1 MNNTID
7 IKRLGLLMRWDLLTF
22 RKGYTFSTLA
32 CIIAYSLYSLVGINN
47 LKGVVMHDFDS
58 SLVGTQKHYLSE
70 ESVFFGLLCFIVFY
84 VMASCIFNNLRTKT
98 YRENFLMLPA
108 SNKEKYMAR
117 LLLMVF
123 LSLIELCIILFA
135 TDAIQLAFSYI
146 INPGFHVSISWP
158 VLKSIFGSTLFT
170 RWEEQDAIFYSF
182 FIFAHSFCTLGGT
195 FYRKM
200 APLFTFLTGLVLF
213 MVFGYAIQWMAHAGL
228 LDFLKPY
235 NDGHNYIFT
244 TMLCILFLALS
255 AFNYWASYKLFTRM
269 QVISNKWI
277 NI

>member
-1 MNNTID
+1 MNNIFD

-22 RKGYTFSTLA
+22 WKGYTFSTLA
-32 CIIAYSLYSLVGINN
+32 CIIAYSLYSLICLNN
-47 LKGVVMHDFDS
+47 LKGVVMLDGTP
-58 SLVGTQKHYLSE
+58 VGTQNQYLSK

-84 VMASCIFNNLRTKT
+84 VMASCIFSNLRTKT

-146 INPGFHVSISWP
+146 INPEFHVSISWP

-200 APLFTFLTGLVLF
+200 APLFTFATGLVLF
-213 MVFGYAIQWMAHAGL
+213 LALGYLENWMAHTG
-228 LDFLKPY
+228 FLNFLTPY
-235 NDGHNYIFT
+235 TEGHNYIFT
-244 TMLCILFLALS
+244 TVLCIFFLAIS
-255 AFNYWASYKLFTRM
+255 AFNYWASYKIFSRI
-269 QVISNKWI
+269 QIISNKWI

>member
-47 LKGVVMHDFDS
+47 LKGVVMYDFDG

-108 SNKEKYMAR
+108 SNIHGSPSADGIPQPHRTMHH
-117 LLLMVF
+117 
-123 LSLIELCIILFA
+123 SLCYRCHPA
-135 TDAIQLAFSYI
+135 GIQLHHQSR
-146 INPGFHVSISWP
+146 ISCKHLMASAQVHIRQHP
-158 VLKSIFGSTLFT
+158 IH
-170 RWEEQDAIFYSF
+170 A
-182 FIFAHSFCTLGGT
+182 LG
-195 FYRKM
+195 R
-200 APLFTFLTGLVLF
+200 ARC
-213 MVFGYAIQWMAHAGL
+213 
-228 LDFLKPY
+228 
-235 NDGHNYIFT
+235 N
-244 TMLCILFLALS
+244 IL
-255 AFNYWASYKLFTRM
+255 
-269 QVISNKWI
+269 
-277 NI
+277 

>member
-1 MNNTID
+1 MLKSKNN
-7 IKRLGLLMRWDLLTF
+7 G
-22 RKGYTFSTLA
+22 RKT
-32 CIIAYSLYSLVGINN
+32 C
-47 LKGVVMHDFDS
+47 
-58 SLVGTQKHYLSE
+58 
-70 ESVFFGLLCFIVFY
+70 IVFY
-84 VMASCIFNNLRTKT
+84 VMASCIFSNLRTKT

-146 INPGFHVSISWP
+146 INPEFHVSISWP

-200 APLFTFLTGLVLF
+200 APLFTFATGLVLF
-213 MVFGYAIQWMAHAGL
+213 LALGYLENWMAHTG
-228 LDFLKPY
+228 FLNFLTPY
-235 NDGHNYIFT
+235 TEGHNYIFT
-244 TMLCILFLALS
+244 TVLCIFFLAIS
-255 AFNYWASYKLFTRM
+255 AFNYWASYKIFSRM

>member
-1 MNNTID
+1 MNNIFD

-22 RKGYTFSTLA
+22 WKGYTFSTLA
-32 CIIAYSLYSLVGINN
+32 CIIAYSLYSLICLNN
-47 LKGVVMHDFDS
+47 LKGVVMLDGTP
-58 SLVGTQKHYLSE
+58 VGTQNQYLSK

-84 VMASCIFNNLRTKT
+84 VMASCIFSNLRTKT

-108 SNKEKYMAR
+108 CNKEKYMAR

-146 INPGFHVSISWP
+146 INPEFHVSISWP

-200 APLFTFLTGLVLF
+200 APLFTFATGLVLF
-213 MVFGYAIQWMAHAGL
+213 LALGYLENWMAHTG
-228 LDFLKPY
+228 FLNFLTPY
-235 NDGHNYIFT
+235 TEGHNYIFT
-244 TMLCILFLALS
+244 TVLCIFFLAIS
-255 AFNYWASYKLFTRM
+255 AFNYWASYKIFSRM

>member
-1 MNNTID
+1 MNNIFD

-22 RKGYTFSTLA
+22 WKGYTFSTLA
-32 CIIAYSLYSLVGINN
+32 CIIAYSLYSLICLNN
-47 LKGVVMHDFDS
+47 LKGVVMLDGTP
-58 SLVGTQKHYLSE
+58 VGTQNQYLSK

-84 VMASCIFNNLRTKT
+84 VMASCIFSNLRTKT

-146 INPGFHVSISWP
+146 LNPEYHVSISWP

-200 APLFTFLTGLVLF
+200 APLFTFATGLVLF
-213 MVFGYAIQWMAHAGL
+213 LALGYLENWMGHTG
-228 LDFLKPY
+228 FLNFLTPY
-235 NDGHNYIFT
+235 TEGHNYIFT
-244 TMLCILFLALS
+244 TVLCIFFLAIS
-255 AFNYWASYKLFTRM
+255 AFNYWASYKIFSRM
-269 QVISNKWI
+269 QIISNKWI

>member
-1 MNNTID
+1 MNNIFD

-22 RKGYTFSTLA
+22 WKGYTFSTLA
-32 CIIAYSLYSLVGINN
+32 CIIAYSLYSLICLNN
-47 LKGVVMHDFDS
+47 LKGVVMLDGTP
-58 SLVGTQKHYLSE
+58 VGTQNQYLSR

-84 VMASCIFNNLRTKT
+84 VMASCIFSNLRTKT

-146 INPGFHVSISWP
+146 INPEFHVSISWP

-200 APLFTFLTGLVLF
+200 APLFTFATGLVLF
-213 MVFGYAIQWMAHAGL
+213 LALGYLENWMAHTG
-228 LDFLKPY
+228 FLNFLTPY
-235 NDGHNYIFT
+235 TEGHNYIFT
-244 TMLCILFLALS
+244 TVLCIFFLAIS
-255 AFNYWASYKLFTRM
+255 AFNYWHLTRYSA
-269 QVISNKWI
+269 VCR
-277 NI
+277 

>member
-1 MNNTID
+1 MNNIFD

-22 RKGYTFSTLA
+22 WKGYTFSTLA
-32 CIIAYSLYSLVGINN
+32 CIIAYSLYSLICLNN
-47 LKGVVMHDFDS
+47 LKGVVMLDGTP
-58 SLVGTQKHYLSE
+58 VGTQNQYLSK

-84 VMASCIFNNLRTKT
+84 VMASCIFSNLRTKT

-123 LSLIELCIILFA
+123 LSHIELCIILFA

-146 INPGFHVSISWP
+146 INPEFHVSISWP

-200 APLFTFLTGLVLF
+200 APLFTFATGLVLF
-213 MVFGYAIQWMAHAGL
+213 LALGYLENWMAHTG
-228 LDFLKPY
+228 FLNFLTPY
-235 NDGHNYIFT
+235 TEGHNYIFT
-244 TMLCILFLALS
+244 TVLCIFFLAIS
-255 AFNYWASYKLFTRM
+255 AFNYWASYKIFSRM

>member
-47 LKGVVMHDFDS
+47 LKGVVMYDFDG

-170 RWEEQDAIFYSF
+170 R
-182 FIFAHSFCTLGGT
+182 
-195 FYRKM
+195 
-200 APLFTFLTGLVLF
+200 
-213 MVFGYAIQWMAHAGL
+213 
-228 LDFLKPY
+228 
-235 NDGHNYIFT
+235 
-244 TMLCILFLALS
+244 
-255 AFNYWASYKLFTRM
+255 
-269 QVISNKWI
+269 
-277 NI
+277 

>member
-1 MNNTID
+1 MNNIFD

-22 RKGYTFSTLA
+22 WKGYTFSTLA
-32 CIIAYSLYSLVGINN
+32 CIIAYSLYSLICLNN
-47 LKGVVMHDFDS
+47 LKGVVMLDGTP
-58 SLVGTQKHYLSE
+58 VGTQNQYLSK

-84 VMASCIFNNLRTKT
+84 VMASCIFSNLRTKT

-146 INPGFHVSISWP
+146 INPEFHVSISWP

-200 APLFTFLTGLVLF
+200 APLFTFATGLVLF
-213 MVFGYAIQWMAHAGL
+213 LALGYLENWMAHTG
-228 LDFLKPY
+228 FLNFLTPY
-235 NDGHNYIFT
+235 TEGHNYIFT
-244 TMLCILFLALS
+244 TVLCIFFLAIT
-255 AFNYWASYKLFTRM
+255 AFNYWASYKIFSRM
-269 QVISNKWI
+269 QIISNKWI

>member
-1 MNNTID
+1 MNNIFD

-22 RKGYTFSTLA
+22 WKGYTFSTLA
-32 CIIAYSLYSLVGINN
+32 CIIAYSLYSLICLNN
-47 LKGVVMHDFDS
+47 LKGVVMLDGTP
-58 SLVGTQKHYLSE
+58 VGTQNQYLSK
-70 ESVFFGLLCFIVFY
+70 ESIFFGLLCFIVFY
-84 VMASCIFNNLRTKT
+84 VMASCIFSNLRTKT

-146 INPGFHVSISWP
+146 INPEFHVSISWP

-200 APLFTFLTGLVLF
+200 APLFTFATGLVLF
-213 MVFGYAIQWMAHAGL
+213 LALGYLENWMAHTG
-228 LDFLKPY
+228 FLNFLTPY
-235 NDGHNYIFT
+235 TEGHNYIFT
-244 TMLCILFLALS
+244 TVLCIFFLAIS
-255 AFNYWASYKLFTRM
+255 AFNYWASYKIFSRM
-269 QVISNKWI
+269 QVICNKWI

>member
-1 MNNTID
+1 MNNIFD

-22 RKGYTFSTLA
+22 WKGYTFSTLA
-32 CIIAYSLYSLVGINN
+32 CIIAYSLYSLICLNN
-47 LKGVVMHDFDS
+47 LKGVVMLDGTP
-58 SLVGTQKHYLSE
+58 VGTQNQYLSR

-84 VMASCIFNNLRTKT
+84 VMASCIFSNLRTKT

-146 INPGFHVSISWP
+146 INPEFHVSISWP

-200 APLFTFLTGLVLF
+200 APLFTFATGLVLF
-213 MVFGYAIQWMAHAGL
+213 LALGYLENWMAHTG
-228 LDFLKPY
+228 FLNFLTPY
-235 NDGHNYIFT
+235 TEGHNYIFT
-244 TMLCILFLALS
+244 TVLCIFFLAIS
-255 AFNYWASYKLFTRM
+255 AFNYWASYKIFSRM

>member
-1 MNNTID
+1 MNNIFD

-22 RKGYTFSTLA
+22 WKGYTFSTLA
-32 CIIAYSLYSLVGINN
+32 CIIAYSLYSLICLNN
-47 LKGVVMHDFDS
+47 LKGVVMLDGTP
-58 SLVGTQKHYLSE
+58 VGTQNQYLSK

-84 VMASCIFNNLRTKT
+84 VMASCIFSNLRTKT

-146 INPGFHVSISWP
+146 INPEFHVSISWP

-200 APLFTFLTGLVLF
+200 APLFTFATGLVLF
-213 MVFGYAIQWMAHAGL
+213 LALGYLENWMAHTG
-228 LDFLKPY
+228 FLNFLTPY
-235 NDGHNYIFT
+235 TEGHNYIFT
-244 TMLCILFLALS
+244 TVLCIFFLAIS
-255 AFNYWASYKLFTRM
+255 AFNYWASYKIFSRM
-269 QVISNKWI
+269 QVICNKWI

>member
-1 MNNTID
+1 M
-7 IKRLGLLMRWDLLTF
+7 
-22 RKGYTFSTLA
+22 
-32 CIIAYSLYSLVGINN
+32 
-47 LKGVVMHDFDS
+47 
-58 SLVGTQKHYLSE
+58 
-70 ESVFFGLLCFIVFY
+70 
-84 VMASCIFNNLRTKT
+84 
-98 YRENFLMLPA
+98 
-108 SNKEKYMAR
+108 
-117 LLLMVF
+117 
-123 LSLIELCIILFA
+123 
-135 TDAIQLAFSYI
+135 
-146 INPGFHVSISWP
+146 
-158 VLKSIFGSTLFT
+158 LKSIFGSTLFT

-255 AFNYWASYKLFTRM
+255 AFNYWASYKIFTRM
-269 QVISNKWI
+269 RVISNKWI

>member
-1 MNNTID
+1 MNNIFD

-22 RKGYTFSTLA
+22 WKGYTFSTLA
-32 CIIAYSLYSLVGINN
+32 CIIAYSLYSLICLNN
-47 LKGVVMHDFDS
+47 LKGVVMLDGTP
-58 SLVGTQKHYLSE
+58 VGTQNQYLSK

-84 VMASCIFNNLRTKT
+84 VMASCIFSNLRTKT

-146 INPGFHVSISWP
+146 INPEFHVSISWP

-182 FIFAHSFCTLGGT
+182 FIVAHSFCTLGGT
-195 FYRKM
+195 LYRKM
-200 APLFTFLTGLVLF
+200 APLFTFATGLVLF
-213 MVFGYAIQWMAHAGL
+213 LALGYLENWMAHTG
-228 LDFLKPY
+228 FLNFLTPY
-235 NDGHNYIFT
+235 TEGHNYIFT
-244 TMLCILFLALS
+244 TVLCIFFLAIS
-255 AFNYWASYKLFTRM
+255 AFNYWASYKIFSRM

>member
-1 MNNTID
+1 MNNIFD

-22 RKGYTFSTLA
+22 WKGYTFSTLA
-32 CIIAYSLYSLVGINN
+32 CIIAYSLYSLICLNN
-47 LKGVVMHDFDS
+47 LKGVVMLDGTP
-58 SLVGTQKHYLSE
+58 VGTQNQYLSK

-84 VMASCIFNNLRTKT
+84 VMASCIFSNLRTKT

-146 INPGFHVSISWP
+146 INPEFHVSISWP
-158 VLKSIFGSTLFT
+158 VLKSIFGSTVFT

-200 APLFTFLTGLVLF
+200 APLFTFATGLVLF
-213 MVFGYAIQWMAHAGL
+213 LALGYLENWMAHTG
-228 LDFLKPY
+228 FLNFLTPY
-235 NDGHNYIFT
+235 TEGHNYIFT
-244 TMLCILFLALS
+244 TVLCIFFLAIS
-255 AFNYWASYKLFTRM
+255 AFNYWASYKIFSRM
-269 QVISNKWI
+269 QIISNKWI

>member
-1 MNNTID
+1 MNNIFD

-22 RKGYTFSTLA
+22 WKGYTFSTLA
-32 CIIAYSLYSLVGINN
+32 CIIAYSLYSLICLNN
-47 LKGVVMHDFDS
+47 LKGVVMLDGTP
-58 SLVGTQKHYLSE
+58 VGTQNQYLSK

-84 VMASCIFNNLRTKT
+84 VMASCIFSNLRTKT

-200 APLFTFLTGLVLF
+200 APLFTFATGLVLF
-213 MVFGYAIQWMAHAGL
+213 LALGYLENWMAHTG
-228 LDFLKPY
+228 FLNFLTPY
-235 NDGHNYIFT
+235 TEGQYYIFT
-244 TMLCILFLALS
+244 TVLCIFFLAIS
-255 AFNYWASYKLFTRM
+255 AFNYWASYKIFTRM

>member
-1 MNNTID
+1 MNNIFD

-22 RKGYTFSTLA
+22 WKGYTFSTLA
-32 CIIAYSLYSLVGINN
+32 CIIAYSLYSLICLNN
-47 LKGVVMHDFDS
+47 LKGVVMLDGTP
-58 SLVGTQKHYLSE
+58 VGTQNQYLSK

-84 VMASCIFNNLRTKT
+84 VMASCIFSNLRTKT

-146 INPGFHVSISWP
+146 INPEFHVSISWP

-200 APLFTFLTGLVLF
+200 APLFTFATGLVLF
-213 MVFGYAIQWMAHAGL
+213 LALGYLENWMAHTG
-228 LDFLKPY
+228 FLNFLTPY
-235 NDGHNYIFT
+235 TEGHNYIFT
-244 TMLCILFLALS
+244 TVLCIFFLAIS
-255 AFNYWASYKLFTRM
+255 AFNYWASYKIFTRM

>member
-1 MNNTID
+1 MNNIFD

-22 RKGYTFSTLA
+22 WKGYTFSTLA
-32 CIIAYSLYSLVGINN
+32 CIIAYSLYSLICLNN
-47 LKGVVMHDFDS
+47 LKGVVMLDGTP
-58 SLVGTQKHYLSE
+58 VGTQNQYLSK

-84 VMASCIFNNLRTKT
+84 VMASCIFSNLRTKT

-200 APLFTFLTGLVLF
+200 APLFTFATGLVLF
-213 MVFGYAIQWMAHAGL
+213 LALGYLGNWMAHTG
-228 LDFLKPY
+228 FLNFLTPY
-235 NDGHNYIFT
+235 TEGQYYIFT
-244 TMLCILFLALS
+244 TVLCIFFLAIS
-255 AFNYWASYKLFTRM
+255 AFNYWASYKIFTRM
-269 QVISNKWI
+269 QIISNKWI

>member
-1 MNNTID
+1 MNNIFD

-22 RKGYTFSTLA
+22 WKGYTFSTLA
-32 CIIAYSLYSLVGINN
+32 CIIAYSLYSLICLNN
-47 LKGVVMHDFDS
+47 LKGVVMLDGTP
-58 SLVGTQKHYLSE
+58 VGTQNQYLSK

-84 VMASCIFNNLRTKT
+84 VMASCIFSNLRTKT

-146 INPGFHVSISWP
+146 INPEFHVSISWS

-200 APLFTFLTGLVLF
+200 APLFTFATGLVLF
-213 MVFGYAIQWMAHAGL
+213 LALGYLENWMAHILAFSTSL
-228 LDFLKPY
+228 LHTQKVTTIYSPLCSASSSLPSRLSTT
-235 NDGHNYIFT
+235 GHLTRY
-244 TMLCILFLALS
+244 S
-255 AFNYWASYKLFTRM
+255 AVCR
-269 QVISNKWI
+269 
-277 NI
+277 

>member
-1 MNNTID
+1 MNNIFD

-22 RKGYTFSTLA
+22 WKGYTFSTLA
-32 CIIAYSLYSLVGINN
+32 CIIAYSLYSLICLNN
-47 LKGVVMHDFDS
+47 LKGVVMLDGTP
-58 SLVGTQKHYLSE
+58 VGTQNQYLSK

-84 VMASCIFNNLRTKT
+84 VMASCIFSNLRTKT

-146 INPGFHVSISWP
+146 INPEFHVSISWP

-200 APLFTFLTGLVLF
+200 APLFTFATGLVLF
-213 MVFGYAIQWMAHAGL
+213 LALGYLENWMAHTG
-228 LDFLKPY
+228 FLNFLTPY
-235 NDGHNYIFT
+235 TEGHNYIFT
-244 TMLCILFLALS
+244 TVLCIFFLAIS
-255 AFNYWASYKLFTRM
+255 AFNYWASYKIFSRM

>member
-1 MNNTID
+1 MNNIFD

-22 RKGYTFSTLA
+22 WKGYTFSTLA
-32 CIIAYSLYSLVGINN
+32 CIIAYSLYSLICLNN
-47 LKGVVMHDFDS
+47 LKGVVMLDGTP
-58 SLVGTQKHYLSE
+58 VGTQNQYLSK

-84 VMASCIFNNLRTKT
+84 VMASCIFSNLRTKT

-146 INPGFHVSISWP
+146 INPEFHVSISWP

-200 APLFTFLTGLVLF
+200 APLFTFATGLVLF
-213 MVFGYAIQWMAHAGL
+213 LALGYLENWMAHTGFFN
-228 LDFLKPY
+228 FLTPY
-235 NDGHNYIFT
+235 TEGHNYIFT
-244 TMLCILFLALS
+244 TVLCIFFLAIS
-255 AFNYWASYKLFTRM
+255 AFNYWASYKIFSRM

>member
-1 MNNTID
+1 MNNIFD

-22 RKGYTFSTLA
+22 WKGYTFSTLA
-32 CIIAYSLYSLVGINN
+32 CIIAYSLYSLICLNN
-47 LKGVVMHDFDS
+47 LKGVVMLDGTP
-58 SLVGTQKHYLSE
+58 VGTQNQYLSK

-84 VMASCIFNNLRTKT
+84 VMASCIFSNLRTKT

-146 INPGFHVSISWP
+146 INPEFHVSISWP

-200 APLFTFLTGLVLF
+200 APLFTFATGLVLF
-213 MVFGYAIQWMAHAGL
+213 LALGYLENWMAHTG
-228 LDFLKPY
+228 FLNFLTPY
-235 NDGHNYIFT
+235 TEGHNYIFT
-244 TMLCILFLALS
+244 TVLCIFFLAIS
-255 AFNYWASYKLFTRM
+255 AFNYWASYKIFSRM
-269 QVISNKWI
+269 QIISNKWI

>member
-1 MNNTID
+1 MNNIFD

-22 RKGYTFSTLA
+22 WKGYTFSTLA
-32 CIIAYSLYSLVGINN
+32 CIIAYSLYSLICLNN
-47 LKGVVMHDFDS
+47 LKGVVMLDGTP
-58 SLVGTQKHYLSE
+58 VGTQNQYLSK

-84 VMASCIFNNLRTKT
+84 VMASCIFSNLRTKT

-146 INPGFHVSISWP
+146 INPEFHVSISWS

-200 APLFTFLTGLVLF
+200 APLFTFATGLVLF
-213 MVFGYAIQWMAHAGL
+213 LALGYLENWMAHTG
-228 LDFLKPY
+228 FLNFLTPY
-235 NDGHNYIFT
+235 TEGHNYIFT
-244 TMLCILFLALS
+244 TVLCIFFLAIS
-255 AFNYWASYKLFTRM
+255 AFNYWASYKIFSRM

>member
-1 MNNTID
+1 MNNIFD

-22 RKGYTFSTLA
+22 WKGYTFSTLA
-32 CIIAYSLYSLVGINN
+32 CIIAYSLYSLIYLNN
-47 LKGVVMHDFDS
+47 LKGVVMLDGTP
-58 SLVGTQKHYLSE
+58 VGTQNQYLSK

-84 VMASCIFNNLRTKT
+84 VMASCIFSNLRTKT

-146 INPGFHVSISWP
+146 INPEFHVSISWP

-200 APLFTFLTGLVLF
+200 APLFTFATGLVLF
-213 MVFGYAIQWMAHAGL
+213 LALGYLENWMAHTG
-228 LDFLKPY
+228 FLNFLTPY
-235 NDGHNYIFT
+235 TEGHNYIFT
-244 TMLCILFLALS
+244 TVLCIFFLAIS
-255 AFNYWASYKLFTRM
+255 AFNYWASYKIFSRM